1 MSFLE
6 QVKKPVPQAPVITIV
21 GFAGSGKSSLA
32 GRFNKPIFIQA
43 ENATSVFEHWPE
55 DKQPSFF
62 PQLPSPNAKRNIK
75 TSDVLL
81 GHLRDLLLHEHDFKT
96 VVIDTITALNT
107 LFEQEVVAFDNN
119 PNCTNMGEAAG
130 GYNKGYLIVADMH
143 AKLRA
148 ACEHLRKKG
157 ITVVFLSHTSIVKM
171 KNRPESGEYVA
182 YSLEMHEK
190 SRQIYVSSSDVVAYL
205 KARDFVMGNEENKKG
220 QTTKFGRVTNTG
232 ERVLITSSDGTIGY
246 IDAKNRYNLPD
257 EIEVNKGENPLIA
270 LIPFLTQQQAINN
283 TQQTN

>member
-1 MSFLE
+1 MNKMSFLE
-6 QVKKPVPQAPVITIV
+6 QVKKPVLQAPVITIV

-32 GRFNKPIFIQA
+32 GLFTNPIFIQA
-43 ENATSVFEHWPE
+43 ENASTVFETMPE
-55 DKQPSFF
+55 FAQPSFF
-62 PQLPSPNAKRNIK
+62 PQLPPPNAKRNIK

-81 GHLRDLLLHEHDFKT
+81 GHLRDLLMQDHYFKT
-96 VVIDTITALNT
+96 VVIDTVTALNT
-107 LFEQEVVAFDNN
+107 LFEQEVVEFDNN
-119 PNCTNMGEAAG
+119 GASNIGEAAG
-130 GYNKGYLIVADMH
+130 GFNKGYLIVASMH

-157 ITVVFLSHTSIVKM
+157 ITVVFLSHTGIVKM

-257 EIEVNKGENPLIA
+257 EIEVNKGDNPLIA
-270 LIPFLTQQQAINN
+270 LIPFLNQQ
-283 TQQTN
+283 

>member
-1 MSFLE
+1 MSFLD
-6 QVKKPVPQAPVITIV
+6 QIKKPVVQAPVITIV

-32 GRFNKPIFIQA
+32 GHFYNPVFIQA
-43 ENATSVFEHWPE
+43 ENATSVFEAMSE
-55 DKQPSFF
+55 DVQPSFF
-62 PQLPSPNAKRNIK
+62 PQLPAPNAKRGIK
-75 TSDVLL
+75 TSEVLFEQ
-81 GHLRDLLLHEHDFKT
+81 LRELLMQPHDFKT
-96 VVIDTITALNT
+96 VVIDTVTALNT
-107 LFEQEVVAFDNN
+107 LFEQEVVDFDNN
-119 PNCTNMGEAAG
+119 PNTTNIGDAAG
-130 GYNKGYLIVADMH
+130 GYNKGYLVVAGMH

-157 ITVVFLSHTSIVKM
+157 MTVVFLSHTGIVKM

-205 KARDFVMGNEENKKG
+205 KARDFVIGNEENKKG

-257 EIEVNKGENPLIA
+257 EIEVNKGENPLLS
-270 LIPFLTQQQAINN
+270 LIPFFTKQQPTQP
-283 TQQTN
+283 TV

>member
-1 MSFLE
+1 MSFLD
-6 QVKKPVPQAPVITIV
+6 QVQKPVPQAPVITIV

-32 GRFNKPIFIQA
+32 GSFNKPIFIQA
-43 ENATSVFEHWPE
+43 ENATSVFEDWST
-55 DKQPSFF
+55 DTQPSFF

-81 GHLRDLLLHEHDFKT
+81 GHLRDLLLQEHDFKT

-107 LFEQEVVAFDNN
+107 LFEQEVVEFDNN
-119 PNCTNMGEAAG
+119 GASNIGEAAG
-130 GYNKGYLIVADMH
+130 GFNKGYLIVANMH
-143 AKLRA
+143 AKLRT

-157 ITVVFLSHTSIVKM
+157 ITVVFLSHTGIVKM
-171 KNRPESGEYVA
+171 KNRPETGEYVA

-270 LIPFLTQQQAINN
+270 LIPFLNQQQAINI
-283 TQQTN
+283 QQTTV